1 MAAQDMKSDVFKF
14 VALRPPSAPTADSA
28 TVNFIRDS
36 RNAVETPVGRFVA
49 QFNPENA
56 ATFPDKLKT
65 FIAQQKYS
73 LNYPQ
78 DAADNTFDQTTT
90 AANGVPAGSITAAS
104 LKAAIE
110 GATGQPLA
118 TLVTS
123 PAAVDRQNRLWDN
136 YYAFYLLSGMQG
148 QDLGSLTSNLRSLHL
163 LALLNAGTAVPGQA
177 TLQAILSATPIVDK
191 IFTSLPKPAAPAPK
205 PDSTPLSDET
215 KKSFQTLWNNLVN
228 SHNALLDTRTLAL
241 TATSRKSTAKVKPLP
256 ATEAAV
262 RKELAKAP
270 KNAPSATRTTVNLN
284 MAVDK
289 AAFSA
294 LSSQTREVLAAA
306 RITPDTFSRADALL
320 KINAG
325 ITSLYSQLSS
335 ISDPRVL
342 DYMPAGAVNLPG
354 VQPLIERLSRLTFR
368 PNYLPPFRLP
378 NDNVRA
384 EIRPLGIGDLKVVK
398 QKLVSYQTGE
408 VAHIENVLR
417 GESKERRYRV
427 LDRTEQTTDVTT
439 ETIQEESK
447 DTQTTERFEL
457 KKESES
463 TIQQQ
468 MSVQAGVT
476 VSGSYG
482 MVTFGAHGDFA
493 YSTSSQDSNKTSS
506 NFAREVVDKA
516 VTRIQKS
523 VRQEQITKQLHEVE
537 ELDTHGL
544 NNVGQPDNLT
554 GVYRW
559 VDKYYE
565 AQIYNYGKR
574 MMFEFIVPEPAAFYG
589 YAQTHQPKQV
599 IAPPVEL
606 PPNLTHKNITEFN
619 YQGYIRDY
627 QIQGC
632 TPPPPQSKVV
642 CATLSSDAKID
653 DGTPLSKS
661 SKDLVVPDG
670 YYCDSLAVSLS
681 FVHAAYPQF
690 RLSVGV
696 DNYWYSYWTTGA
708 GREKI
713 DYAGGSTGTFDGIIP
728 VSIDIYD
735 VNSYFVNVVASCLR
749 TDDSYELWQI
759 HTFEKILASY
769 QALKATYDQ
778 QVAQQQTQQGV
789 VIHGQNPGINR
800 QIEKGELKKSCVKLL
815 MDTWQFGS
823 FNAMKQAND
832 NTPPDFEI
840 HQAVSEGKTSQF
852 FEQAFEWENITY
864 LFYPYFWGRQSQWIT
879 KLNSY
884 DEDPLFTQFIQ
895 AGAARVVVPVH
906 PAYNDAV
913 MYFLEN
919 NGAIWNGGSPPRLND
934 PMYISLADELRGQ
947 TDDLANAV
955 AEGDPWQVILPT
967 TLVYLQKDSTLPTF
981 P

>member
-1 MAAQDMKSDVFKF
+1 MASQDTRSDVFKF
-14 VALRPPSAPTADSA
+14 VSLRPPSPPSGDSA
-28 TVNFIRDS
+28 HINFVSDGRPAPD
-36 RNAVETPVGRFVA
+36 TTVGRFVA
-49 QFNPENA
+49 QFTKQNA
-56 ATFPDKLKT
+56 GTFPDKLKA
-65 FIAQQKYS
+65 FIAAQKYT
-73 LNYPQ
+73 LTFPQ
-78 DAADNTFDQTTT
+78 DGGDKALEQALSAAT
-90 AANGVPAGSITAAS
+90 AVPTGTISEAT
-104 LKAAIE
+104 LKTVIE
-110 GATGQPLA
+110 SATGQPLA
-118 TLVTS
+118 SLVSSS
-123 PAAVDRQNRLWDN
+123 PAVTRHDRLWDS
-136 YYAFYLLSGMQG
+136 YYAFYLLSGLDG
-148 QDLGSLTSNLRSLHL
+148 QDLGALTTNLRTVHL
-163 LALLNAGTAVPGQA
+163 LELLQGGQAVPGDA
-177 TLQAILSATPIVDK
+177 TLQAILSATPIIDK
-191 IFTSLPKPAAPAPK
+191 VFTSLPKPPTPAPDSGK
-205 PDSTPLSDET
+205 ASLPDAMKQAYQSLWSDFVSTN
-215 KKSFQTLWNNLVN
+215 Q
-228 SHNALLDTRTLAL
+228 ALNDARDLAV
-241 TATSRKSTAKVKPLP
+241 TATTQTSTAKVP
-256 ATEAAV
+256 TAV
-262 RKELAKAP
+262 RGRAGAAATAAAK
-270 KNAPSATRTTVNLN
+270 SATKTTLDLKMV
-284 MAVDK
+284 VDA
-289 AAFSA
+289 AAFNA
-294 LSSQTREVLAAA
+294 LSAGTRTAFAAA
-306 RITPDTFSRADALL
+306 RITPDTFSRADALSKL
-320 KINAG
+320 NGRMA
-325 ITSLYSQLSS
+325 SLYSNLGS
-335 ISDPRVL
+335 ITDPRVL
-342 DYMPAGAVNLPG
+342 DFMPPAAVSIPG
-354 VQPLIERLSRLTFR
+354 VQAMVERFNRLTFQ
-368 PNYLPPFRLP
+368 PQFVQPFLAP
-378 NDNVRA
+378 DDNVRA

-398 QKLVSYQTGE
+398 QKLISYQLGE

-417 GESKERRYRV
+417 GESKERKYRV

-439 ETIQEESK
+439 ETTEEQSK

-457 KKESES
+457 KKESEN

-506 NFAREVVDKA
+506 NFAREVIDKS

-523 VRQEQITKQLHEVE
+523 IRQQQITKQLHEVE

-544 NNVGQPDNLT
+544 DNKGQPDNLT

-589 YAQTHQPKQV
+589 YAQTHQPKTV
-599 IAPPVEL
+599 ISPPPPL
-606 PPNLTHKNITEFN
+606 PAGLTHKQITEFN
-619 YQGYIRDY
+619 YQGYISDY

-642 CATLSSDAKID
+642 SATLSSDAKID

-670 YYCDSLAVSLS
+670 YVCDSLAVSLS
-681 FVHAAYPQF
+681 FVHADYPQF

-696 DNYWYSYWTTGA
+696 DNYWYSHWTTGG

-713 DYAGGSTGTFDGIIP
+713 DYAGGTTGTFDGIIP
-728 VSIDIYD
+728 ISIDIYD
-735 VNSYFVNVVASCLR
+735 VNSYFVNVVASCIR

-759 HTFEKILASY
+759 HTFEKIMAAY

-815 MDTWQFGS
+815 MDTWQFGA
-823 FNAMKQAND
+823 FNAMKQVAD
-832 NTPPDFEI
+832 NPPDFEI
-840 HQAVSEGKTSQF
+840 HQAVAEGKTSQF

-864 LFYPYFWGRQSQWIT
+864 LFYPYFWGRQSQWIS
-879 KLNSY
+879 KLNTY
-884 DEDPLFTQFIQ
+884 DEDPLFTQFLQ
-895 AGAARVVVPVH
+895 AGAARIVVPVH
-906 PAYNDAV
+906 PAYDDAV

-919 NGAIWNGGSPPRLND
+919 NGAIWNGGSPPHLND

-947 TDDLANAV
+947 SDDLANAV
-955 AEGDPWQVILPT
+955 AEGDPWQVVLPT

>member
-1 MAAQDMKSDVFKF
+1 MASQETRSDVFKF
-14 VALRPPSAPTADSA
+14 VSLRPPSPPSGDSA
-28 TVNFIRDS
+28 QTNFISDGRPALD
-36 RNAVETPVGRFVA
+36 TPVGRFVA
-49 QFNPENA
+49 QFTAQNA
-56 ATFPDKLKT
+56 GTFPDKLKA
-65 FIAQQKYS
+65 FIAEQKYT
-73 LNYPQ
+73 LTYPQ
-78 DAADNTFDQTTT
+78 DAGDKALEQALSAAT
-90 AANGVPAGSITAAS
+90 AVPAGSISAAT

-110 GATGQPLA
+110 SATGQPLA
-118 TLVTS
+118 SLVTS
-123 PAAVDRQNRLWDN
+123 PSAVTRRDRLWDS
-136 YYAFYLLSGMQG
+136 YYAFYLLSGLEG
-148 QDLGSLTSNLRSLHL
+148 QDLGALTSNLRAVHL
-163 LALLNAGTAVPGQA
+163 LTLLQNGQAVPGDA

-191 IFTSLPKPAAPAPK
+191 VFTSLPKPAAAAPASGDAPL
-205 PDSTPLSDET
+205 PDATKQAYQSLWRDLLSTH
-215 KKSFQTLWNNLVN
+215 Q
-228 SHNALLDTRTLAL
+228 ALND
-241 TATSRKSTAKVKPLP
+241 SRDLPVTVITQKSTAKVP
-256 ATEAAV
+256 AAV
-262 RKELAKAP
+262 ASRAVTGRAGAAATAAAK
-270 KNAPSATRTTVNLN
+270 SATRTTLSLK
-284 MAVDK
+284 MAVDP
-289 AAFSA
+289 AAFNA
-294 LSSQTREVLAAA
+294 LSADARAVFAEA
-306 RITPDTFSRADALL
+306 RITPSTFSRTDALSKL
-320 KINAG
+320 NERIA
-325 ITSLYSQLSS
+325 SLYSQLGS
-335 ISDPRVL
+335 ITDPRVL
-342 DYMPAGAVNLPG
+342 DFMPPAAASLTGL
-354 VQPLIERLSRLTFR
+354 QPLMERLNHLMFQ
-368 PNYLPPFRLP
+368 PHFILPFPAP

-398 QKLVSYQTGE
+398 QKLTSYQLGE

-417 GESKERRYRV
+417 GESKERKYRV

-439 ETIQEESK
+439 ETTEEQSK

-457 KKESES
+457 KKESEN

-493 YSTSSQDSNKTSS
+493 YSTSSVDSNKSSS
-506 NFAREVVDKA
+506 NFAREVIDKS

-523 VRQEQITKQLHEVE
+523 IRQQQITKQLHEVE

-544 NNVGQPDNLT
+544 DNKGQPDNLT

-574 MMFEFIVPEPAAFYG
+574 MMFEFIIPEPAAFYG
-589 YAQTHQPKQV
+589 YAQTHQPKPV
-599 IAPPVEL
+599 ITPPPPL
-606 PPNLTHKNITEFN
+606 PPGLTHKNITEYN

-632 TPPPPQSKVV
+632 TPPPPQSKVMS
-642 CATLSSDAKID
+642 ATLSSDAKID

-670 YYCDSLAVSLS
+670 YVCDTLAVSLS

-696 DNYWYSYWTTGA
+696 DNYWYNYWTSGGG

-713 DYAGGSTGTFDGIIP
+713 DWAGGTTAAFDGIIP
-728 VSIDIYD
+728 ISIDIYD

-749 TDDSYELWQI
+749 TGDSYELWQI
-759 HTFEKILASY
+759 HTFEKITAAY

-815 MDTWQFGS
+815 MDTWQFGA
-823 FNAMKQAND
+823 FNAMKQVGD
-832 NTPPDFEI
+832 NPPDFEI
-840 HQAVSEGKTSQF
+840 HQAVAEGKTSQF
-852 FEQAFEWENITY
+852 FEQAFEWVNITY
-864 LFYPYFWGRQSQWIT
+864 LFYPYFWGRQSQWIS
-879 KLNSY
+879 KLNTY
-884 DEDPLFTQFIQ
+884 DEDPLFTQFLQ
-895 AGAARVVVPVH
+895 AGAARIVVPVH

-919 NGAIWNGGSPPRLND
+919 NGAIWNGGAPPRLND

-947 TDDLANAV
+947 SDDLANAV
-955 AEGDPWQVILPT
+955 PEGDPWQVVLPT